1 MFTGEDGNF
10 ICAGSDDGMI
20 FIWDRKTTNVL
31 TALVADMSIVNC
43 VQPHPS
49 ACLLASS
56 GIDQVVKLWSP
67 LPEVSLFII
76 CKSTVLSN
84 AVRFLFQNVVNKNI
98 VSDIWAAIKANQE
111 RMSMDPFETMLA
123 NMGYTVRE
131 SDGSYYYQI
140 PTCRTS

>member
-1 MFTGEDGNF
+1 MTIKFLGEEGNF

-31 TALVADMSIVNC
+31 TALVGDMSIVNC

-67 LPEVSLFII
+67 L
-76 CKSTVLSN
+76 
-84 AVRFLFQNVVNKNI
+84 ADVRFTF
-98 VSDIWAAIKANQE
+98 
-111 RMSMDPFETMLA
+111 
-123 NMGYTVRE
+123 
-131 SDGSYYYQI
+131 
-140 PTCRTS
+140 